1 MTSGGQKFASTQ
13 AYLPISEIK
22 EGVVVMKDRSLRAV
36 LIVSSLNFALKSEQE
51 KDAIVSSYQSFLNS
65 LSFPIQIVASS
76 RKLDLSKYIDG
87 IKGLATGQDNPLIK
101 IQTEEYA
108 AFIQKMLEYSNIM
121 EKRFYVVIPYF
132 PAGVE
137 VTGKV
142 NDLIGKKS
150 KVPAGSFED
159 NKKKLLSRVEVALS
173 GLSSVGLRCSSLATK
188 DLLELYYTAYNPDT
202 AQNQKLADIENFS
215 EPVITSGT
223 RTETP
228 SEII

>member
-1 MTSGGQKFASTQ
+1 MKQGGQKLASTQ

-36 LIVSSLNFALKSEQE
+36 IIASSLNFALRSEQE
-51 KDAIVSSYQSFLNS
+51 KDAIVSSYQTFLNS
-65 LSFPIQIVASS
+65 LTFPIQIVASS
-76 RKLDLSKYIDG
+76 RKLDLTKYIDG
-87 IKGLATGQDNPLIK
+87 MRALAGTQDNPLIK

-108 AFIQKMLEYSNIM
+108 NFIEKMLEYSNIM
-121 EKRFYVVIPYF
+121 EKRFYVVVPYF

-142 NDLIGKKS
+142 NDLVGKKT

-159 NKKKLLSRVEVALS
+159 HKKKLLSRVEIVLS
-173 GLSSVGLRCSSLATK
+173 GLSAVGLRCSTLATK

-202 AQNQKLADIENFS
+202 AQNQKLVDIENYN
-215 EPVITSGT
+215 EPIVSAGNKPEEPNAAI
-223 RTETP
+223 
-228 SEII
+228 

>member
-1 MTSGGQKFASTQ
+1 MTSGGPKLASTQ

-36 LIVSSLNFALKSEQE
+36 LIASSLNFALKSEQE

-76 RKLDLSKYIDG
+76 RKLDLSQYIGG
-87 IKGLATGQDNPLIK
+87 IKSLAAGQQNPLIK
-101 IQTEEYA
+101 VQTEEYA
-108 AFIQKMLEYSNIM
+108 TFVEKMLEYSNIM
-121 EKRFYVVIPYF
+121 EKRFYVVVPYF

-142 NDLIGKKS
+142 NDLVGKKS
-150 KVPAGSFED
+150 KIPAGSFED
-159 NKKKLLSRVEVALS
+159 NKKKLLSRVEIILS
-173 GLSSVGLRCSSLATK
+173 GLTSVGLRCSSLATK

-202 AQNQKLADIENFS
+202 AQNQKLADIENFDEAIVS
-215 EPVITSGT
+215 MGANPEATDVNL
-223 RTETP
+223 
-228 SEII
+228 